1 MREIRKRGL
10 ILLLIQSEGD
20 MDNHTLNRKSAN
32 SQLSEKEIN
41 LETGI
46 MNSHVL
52 KQLNGSPLPLM
63 NIRINNR

>member
-46 MNSHVL
+46 LNSHVL
-52 KQLNGSPLPLM
+52 NNWMVPPLPLM